1 MESYKI
7 LSWNVNGIRAV
18 ERKKLF
24 IPLIDG
30 ESPDI
35 LCLQELKVSKEEDFP
50 KKFRELGYEV
60 FISHPKEKKGYSGVA
75 IMTKEKPISISEGFG
90 IEKFD
95 IEGRVLRADYKNFIL
110 FSVYFP
116 NGQKDDDRLAYK
128 MEFYEKFEKYLE
140 ALKKEGKN
148 IVVCGDVNTA
158 HEEIDL
164 ARPKN
169 NENVSG
175 FLKIER
181 DWISHFLSLGWIDT
195 LREIKGQEE
204 GLYTWWSMR
213 AIGARDRNVGW
224 RIDYFYVDSG
234 MKKSI
239 DNAYILP
246 DYKGSDHCPLGL
258 DLKFD

>member
-1 MESYKI
+1 MAKVKI

-18 ERKKLF
+18 ERKDSF
-24 IPLIDG
+24 IPFID
-30 ESPDI
+30 EEKPDI

-50 KKFRELGYEV
+50 DKFKKLGYEIY
-60 FISHPKEKKGYSGVA
+60 ISHPKEKKGYSGVA
-75 IMTKEKPISISEGFG
+75 IMSKVKPKSISEGFG

-95 IEGRVLRADYKNFIL
+95 MEGRVLRADYEEFIL

-116 NGQKDDDRLAYK
+116 NGQKNDERLQYK
-128 MEFYEKFEKYLE
+128 MEFYNEFEKYVE
-140 ALKKEGKN
+140 RLKSDGKN
-148 IVVCGDVNTA
+148 VVICGDVNTA

-175 FLKIER
+175 FLRIER
-181 DWISHFLSLGWIDT
+181 DWISHFLNLGWIDT
-195 LREIKGQEE
+195 LREVKGQEE

-224 RIDYFYVDSG
+224 RIDYFYVNNQ
-234 MKKSI
+234 MKSNVK
-239 DNAYILP
+239 DAYILAQ
-246 DYKGSDHCPLGL
+246 YKGSDHCPLGL
-258 DLKFD
+258 DLEF